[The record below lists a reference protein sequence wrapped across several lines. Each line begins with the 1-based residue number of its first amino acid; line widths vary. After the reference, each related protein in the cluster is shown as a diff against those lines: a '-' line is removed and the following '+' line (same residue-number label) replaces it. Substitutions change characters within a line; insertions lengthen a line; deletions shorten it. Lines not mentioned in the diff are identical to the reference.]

1 MKWYEKHQYALAG
14 AIVGL
19 LIAVPILW
27 LGFFKTLLLIG
38 FIAVGAFVG
47 KQFEGSGILEKW
59 VALLK
64 NKY

>member
-19 LIAVPILW
+19 LIAIPILW

-47 KQFEGSGILEKW
+47 KQFEGSGILEK
-59 VALLK
+59 
-64 NKY
+64 